1 MTSTRQRPLVAPTTA
16 RRSGLLPWLV
26 VALALLLLVTV
37 ASVAYGARDVGFG
50 TVIQA
55 FLDPS
60 PSADVTVIR
69 EMRVPRTL
77 LGIAVGAALAL
88 GGTLLQGVARNPLA
102 DPGVM
107 GINAG
112 AAAAVAISVLFVG
125 YSPTGTHVWFAF
137 AGAAVATV
145 FVYSVASVGSDGATP
160 VKLALAGAAVTA
172 LCVSIT
178 SAIVL
183 SDPDA
188 LNQLRM
194 WEMGSLA
201 GRHFPVLMQLLPY
214 FIIGSVAALFA
225 GRALN
230 MISLGDDLARSFG
243 LNLTLTR
250 AVIFLIV
257 TILCG
262 AATAACG
269 PIVFVGLMVPHLARL
284 ITGPDYRWILVYSL
298 VLGPLLVLSSDIVGR
313 MIVPSG
319 EAPVGV
325 VIGIL
330 GAPVFIA
337 LVRYRR
343 MAEL

>member
-1 MTSTRQRPLVAPTTA
+1 MTSTRERRQAPTTQ
-16 RRSGLLPWLV
+16 RRPGLLPWLV
-26 VALALLLLVTV
+26 LAIGLLFMVAV

-55 FLDPS
+55 FVDPS

-112 AAAAVAISVLFVG
+112 AAAAVALSVLALG
-125 YSPTGTHVWFAF
+125 YSPAGTHVWFAF

-145 FVYSVASVGSDGATP
+145 VVYTVASVGREGANP

-194 WEMGSLA
+194 WQVGTLA
-201 GRHFPVLMQLLPY
+201 GRHFPVLGQLLPY
-214 FIIGSVAALFA
+214 FVIGSVAALFT

-243 LNLTLTR
+243 LRLGPTR
-250 AVIFLIV
+250 ALVFTIV
-257 TILCG
+257 TVLCG

-269 PIVFVGLMVPHLARL
+269 PIVFVGLMIPHLARL

-298 VLGPLLVLSSDIVGR
+298 VLGPLLVLTCDILGR

-325 VIGIL
+325 VVGII
-330 GAPVFIA
+330 GAPVFVA

-343 MAEL
+343 VAEL